1 MSEIASAP
9 SVLDAIDS
17 ALTHT
22 KRICFGPFD
31 LNKWFTMGFCA
42 FLAAIGQGGGYT
54 GGNPFGGA
62 SRGDVT
68 DRWVPWVLSHLVLVL
83 GIFAIVLVLGTALWA
98 VFLWLGSRGEF
109 MFLEGVLK
117 NRGAVSEPWNRF
129 RDAGNSLFGL
139 RFVIG
144 LIGMA
149 AVLTVMAVALAVAW
163 PAIRSE
169 VFSGRAVAAV
179 LFGTCVLLPVAIVLI
194 LIKLVIRDFVVPIM
208 YKRGIGAAAALQA
221 FRDEVLRG
229 RLVSFLIFY
238 GMLFVLSLAAG
249 VLVVVGMCLTCCV
262 TALPYLSSVAFLP
275 VFVFFRCYALCFL
288 QQVSPEWTLLP
299 PPGGEPAGAPPQG
312 APPSGGSPPAEEVSP
327 TPPETGG
334 AQAAETGASEVQPAP
349 DSPPPPV
356 EPG

>member
-1 MSEIASAP
+1 MSETASAP

-17 ALTHT
+17 ALAHT
-22 KRICFGPFD
+22 KRICFSPFD
-31 LNKWFTMGFCA
+31 LNKWFALGFCA

-62 SRGDVT
+62 GRGDVT
-68 DRWVPWVLSHLVLVL
+68 DRWVPWVLSHLALVL
-83 GIFAIVLVLGTALWA
+83 GIFAVVLVLGTALWA
-98 VFLWLGSRGEF
+98 LFLWLGSRGEF

-129 RDAGNSLFGL
+129 REAGNSLFGL

-144 LIGMA
+144 LMGMA
-149 AVLTVMAVALAVAW
+149 VVLTVVGAALLLAW

-169 VFSGRAVAAV
+169 AFTGRAIAAV
-179 LFGTCVLLPVAIVLI
+179 LFGTCVLLPVAIALI
-194 LIKLVIRDFVVPIM
+194 LLKLVIRDFVVPIM
-208 YKRGIGAAAALQA
+208 YKRGIHAPAALQA

-229 RLVSFLIFY
+229 RVGSFLLFY

-249 VLVVVGMCLTCCV
+249 VLVLVGMCLTCCV

-288 QQVSPEWTLLP
+288 QQVAPEWTLLP
-299 PPGGEPAGAPPQG
+299 PAGGEPAAAPPPDVPPPGPAAAAQQVSA
-312 APPSGGSPPAEEVSP
+312 APSEAGGVPAVEVTAPEVPP
-327 TPPETGG
+327 
-334 AQAAETGASEVQPAP
+334 VQDP
-349 DSPPPPV
+349 PPPPV

>member
-17 ALTHT
+17 ALAHT
-22 KRICFGPFD
+22 KRICFSPFD
-31 LNKWFTMGFCA
+31 LNKWFTLGFCA
-42 FLAAIGQGGGYT
+42 FLSAIGQGGGYT

-62 SRGDVT
+62 GRGDVT
-68 DRWVPWVLSHLVLVL
+68 ERWVPWVLSHLVLVL
-83 GIFAIVLVLGTALWA
+83 GIFAVVLVLGTALWA
-98 VFLWLGSRGEF
+98 LFLWLGSRGEF

-129 RDAGNSLFGL
+129 REAGNSLFGL

-149 AVLTVMAVALAVAW
+149 VVLTVMAVALAVAW

-169 VFSGRAVAAV
+169 VFNGRAVAAV
-179 LFGTCVLLPVAIVLI
+179 LFGTCVLFPVAIFLI
-194 LIKLVIRDFVVPIM
+194 LIQLVLRDFVVPIM
-208 YKRGIGAAAALQA
+208 YKRGIHAAAALQA

-229 RLVSFLIFY
+229 RLVSFLLFY

-249 VLVVVGMCLTCCV
+249 VLVLVGMCLTCCV
-262 TALPYLSSVAFLP
+262 AALPYLSSVAFLP

-299 PPGGEPAGAPPQG
+299 PPGGEPAAVAPPGAPPAG
-312 APPSGGSPPAEEVSP
+312 PAPALEQPQIDPGSGGAR
-327 TPPETGG
+327 
-334 AQAAETGASEVQPAP
+334 AAEAAPGATPAQEP
-349 DSPPPPV
+349 PPPPV